1 MTNTALKQPPT
12 QAHTHIHTHQ
22 ICN

>member
-12 QAHTHIHTHQ
+12 QAHTHQ